1 MRGEIPP
8 RVVGKVSIPIWY
20 FVYLQCFAASLCAVL
35 VNRIEAP
42 RDFVVRVFYP
52 LSAGTELMP
61 VYLQQPMADFLLPKV
76 CYPLSVALRLLRVVR
91 HLSRAAVSRPA
102 DTPPGRQSGAF
113 WNCIPAAR

>member
-42 RDFVVRVFYP
+42 HNFPR
-52 LSAGTELMP
+52 G
-61 VYLQQPMADFLLPKV
+61 
-76 CYPLSVALRLLRVVR
+76 
-91 HLSRAAVSRPA
+91 
-102 DTPPGRQSGAF
+102 
-113 WNCIPAAR
+113 